1 MTNNDCGTTEWVS
14 NLKTLSE
21 DYLAY
26 MEDTARGAP
35 GFRRGQPK
43 QEAVA
48 ELQQGDANVSGQMG
62 IASPSRA
69 LLCLKIHVDISR
81 EVA

>member
-1 MTNNDCGTTEWVS
+1 MSGINGRHSTWST
-14 NLKTLSE
+14 
-21 DYLAY
+21 
-26 MEDTARGAP
+26 R
-35 GFRRGQPK
+35 F

-62 IASPSRA
+62 IASSSGA
-69 LLCLKIHVDISR
+69 LLCLKIHVGISR